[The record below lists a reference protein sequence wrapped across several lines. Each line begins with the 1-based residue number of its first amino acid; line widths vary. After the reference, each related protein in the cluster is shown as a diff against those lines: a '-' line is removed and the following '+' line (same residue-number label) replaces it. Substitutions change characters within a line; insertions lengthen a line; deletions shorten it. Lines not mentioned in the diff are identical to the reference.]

1 MATTTT
7 AASTTAAAAA
17 PATTAAPETTA
28 EPATTA
34 ATTTEA
40 PASTAPAGVEGD
52 ITVFAAASLTES
64 FTEVGDAFT
73 AANPDATATFSF
85 DASSALVQ
93 QITEGAPAD
102 VFASADTANMTKL
115 TDAGLNGSEPEIF
128 ATNLLTIIVAPG
140 NPLGITGVADLAN
153 PAIKTVICAPEVP
166 CGNYANQIF
175 TAAGVT
181 VTPVSL
187 EQNVRG
193 VVTKV
198 TAGEADAG
206 IVYVTDVI
214 AAGDAADMVEIP
226 DDINVVAEYPIATV
240 AASQNQE
247 VGEAFIDFLTGAG
260 RPGHPRRVRLRSAMS
275 VAAPDPPVA
284 VRHRR
289 VGQERLPVPALILAV
304 VAIAFFALP
313 FLGLLWKAPWGDV
326 WSILTSDSALTA
338 LRLSLWCSLWAT
350 FAALLFGVPLAWL
363 LARVSFPGRGLVRA
377 LCTLSMVL
385 PPVVAGVALFYSLG
399 RRGLLGQ
406 YLDRWFGF
414 TLPFTTAGVVV
425 AQTFVAMPFL
435 VITVEAAFRQL
446 DTRYEDAARTLG
458 ASRWYVFRRVT
469 LPAIRPG
476 LVAGAVLAWARAL
489 GEFGATIT
497 FAGNFPGR
505 TQTMPLAIYLT
516 NEINPDEAI
525 VLSLVLIA
533 VSFGVLVALRDR
545 FLGGGRPPTA

>member
-1 MATTTT
+1 MSVMA
-7 AASTTAAAAA
+7 
-17 PATTAAPETTA
+17 
-28 EPATTA
+28 
-34 ATTTEA
+34 
-40 PASTAPAGVEGD
+40 
-52 ITVFAAASLTES
+52 
-64 FTEVGDAFT
+64 
-73 AANPDATATFSF
+73 PDA
-85 DASSALVQ
+85 
-93 QITEGAPAD
+93 
-102 VFASADTANMTKL
+102 
-115 TDAGLNGSEPEIF
+115 
-128 ATNLLTIIVAPG
+128 
-140 NPLGITGVADLAN
+140 
-153 PAIKTVICAPEVP
+153 
-166 CGNYANQIF
+166 
-175 TAAGVT
+175 
-181 VTPVSL
+181 
-187 EQNVRG
+187 
-193 VVTKV
+193 
-198 TAGEADAG
+198 
-206 IVYVTDVI
+206 
-214 AAGDAADMVEIP
+214 
-226 DDINVVAEYPIATV
+226 
-240 AASQNQE
+240 
-247 VGEAFIDFLTGAG
+247 
-260 RPGHPRRVRLRSAMS
+260 
-275 VAAPDPPVA
+275 PVA

-289 VGQERLPVPALILAV
+289 TGRDRLPVLALILACA
-304 VAIAFFALP
+304 AIAFFALP
-313 FLGLLWKAPWGDV
+313 FIGLLWKAPWGDA

-350 FAALLFGVPLAWL
+350 VAAAVFGVPLAWL
-363 LARVSFPGRGLVRA
+363 LARVPFPGRGLVRA

-414 TLPFTTAGVVV
+414 TLPFTTPGVIV

-516 NEINPDEAI
+516 NEIDPDEAI

-545 FLGGGRPPTA
+545 VLGGGRPSAA